1 MTPSAARS
9 ALASISLGLTLAL
22 SASLAILPG
31 CASDPTAGYSFQP
44 TFRTDISSVN
54 VQMFENET
62 YFRGLESELTSAV
75 ITELRRQSPYKITSS
90 EQAQTTITGKI
101 IRADL
106 RRLSVGRDSGIAE
119 DVAFLMTI
127 DFTWKNARTGKVIVS
142 RKEFAAAE
150 SFVPARNVGEPIEA
164 GQQAAVSRL
173 ARDLVNELRSGW

>member
-1 MTPSAARS
+1 MTPATTRFSA
-9 ALASISLGLTLAL
+9 ASISLGLTLAL
-22 SASLAILPG
+22 GAAIAFLPA
-31 CASDPTAGYSFQP
+31 CATDPTAGYSFKP
-44 TFRTDISSVN
+44 TFREDISSIN

-75 ITELRRQSPYKITSS
+75 ITELRRQSPYKVMSS

-101 IRADL
+101 IRAEL

-119 DVAFLMTI
+119 DVAFMLTI

-142 RKEFAAAE
+142 RKEFSAAE

-164 GQQAAVSRL
+164 GQQAAVARL
-173 ARDLVNELRSGW
+173 ARDLVNELRSSW